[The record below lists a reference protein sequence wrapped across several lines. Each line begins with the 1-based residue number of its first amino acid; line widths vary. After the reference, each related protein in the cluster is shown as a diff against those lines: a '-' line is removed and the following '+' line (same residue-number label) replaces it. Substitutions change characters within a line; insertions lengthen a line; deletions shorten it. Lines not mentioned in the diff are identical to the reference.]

1 MTASQTRPQTAGL
14 ELHVLYVPEEL
25 WNSKL
30 NTVSS
35 DVISQ
40 FISAGFIRASPDM
53 RLRELRE
60 RLGEFLWEDVLA
72 DTFLFLK
79 CVGRSLAVVK
89 RKQEKELKLKSFAP
103 PYAPQP
109 ELYLLP
115 GVDHVDSIPAL
126 SPHPQLDNVLTP
138 DSQTYLPVVT
148 DTRLHPS
155 DSQHSQRSHTG
166 FPEIQLYNAVPSEAQ
181 VYETPVRDIVVPD
194 IHLLGSVTSNAKR
207 HEAPVR
213 DKQNNS
219 VFPELQLQKEGSINS
234 PQTPVGFNAA
244 MKAKVHS
251 PIPDE
256 NHKKTLIDEKAFK
269 WTGNEVE
276 SVPVVTKTIHE
287 EEKHMKKKERKDLL
301 HARKDEVLIE
311 HVSENRGERKHA
323 RKPVGRNSTRDSGIP
338 ESLADRDMDYAQNR
352 KRQEKEGRTQPVTSD
367 HSKIHDDQL
376 YGKDTNILPS
386 PDQYVGPPTPPLL
399 ALSTTKIQVPTS
411 QTERE
416 EFIEQLK
423 QMKKERT
430 HLEKTREDLVK
441 KAKGLLEQNKLK
453 RNHARD
459 AWKKKYFETKKMTA
473 FLEEKVNKLRQEL
486 ELYYQK
492 LLTQLEARDI
502 RERSKHPTLALKSKN
517 TLIIQVTS
525 KQQEIDQLRR
535 KLDNTKMR
543 LVVEIKMRRQAAS
556 DLRALRAELA
566 QKKIQ
571 SSLSSNPS
579 ISVI

>member
-1 MTASQTRPQTAGL
+1 MDWIF
-14 ELHVLYVPEEL
+14 V
-25 WNSKL
+25 
-30 NTVSS
+30 
-35 DVISQ
+35 
-40 FISAGFIRASPDM
+40 
-53 RLRELRE
+53 E
-60 RLGEFLWEDVLA
+60 R
-72 DTFLFLK
+72 
-79 CVGRSLAVVK
+79 
-89 RKQEKELKLKSFAP
+89 
-103 PYAPQP
+103 
-109 ELYLLP
+109 
-115 GVDHVDSIPAL
+115 
-126 SPHPQLDNVLTP
+126 
-138 DSQTYLPVVT
+138 
-148 DTRLHPS
+148 
-155 DSQHSQRSHTG
+155 
-166 FPEIQLYNAVPSEAQ
+166 
-181 VYETPVRDIVVPD
+181 
-194 IHLLGSVTSNAKR
+194 GS
-207 HEAPVR
+207 
-213 DKQNNS
+213 
-219 VFPELQLQKEGSINS
+219 
-234 PQTPVGFNAA
+234 
-244 MKAKVHS
+244 
-251 PIPDE
+251 
-256 NHKKTLIDEKAFK
+256 
-269 WTGNEVE
+269 
-276 SVPVVTKTIHE
+276 
-287 EEKHMKKKERKDLL
+287 
-301 HARKDEVLIE
+301 
-311 HVSENRGERKHA
+311 
-323 RKPVGRNSTRDSGIP
+323 
-338 ESLADRDMDYAQNR
+338 
-352 KRQEKEGRTQPVTSD
+352 QEKEGRTQPVTSD
-367 HSKIHDDQL
+367 HSEIQDDQL
-376 YGKDTNILPS
+376 YGKDTNILPP

-399 ALSTTKIQVPTS
+399 ALSTTKVQVPTF

-416 EFIEQLK
+416 ELIEQLK

-517 TLIIQVTS
+517 TLIIQVTT